1 MQNYADT
8 NSLNQQASTIGE
20 QSFITASTSTTIS
33 PITIKTENMA
43 AEVATV
49 PNVPELLDPSTQNLS
64 QKIIASNYNKDEVS
78 DVSTDSTEIKKK
90 KEYGETVSRSYI
102 LLAEQKG
109 WKNSDNSL
117 FPISSTNLCNYIRV
131 KMATNNPK
139 SIEWYINGLK
149 RYHEKL
155 FMNKNWETICKHP
168 DVTKLLNQVKTEN
181 KLKNDKEFSSFGNS
195 YPKEKENKRVE
206 QIYNV
211 NAENKFTEVST
222 NVRIP
227 VVVEA
232 IQPNNSINSINSI
245 NSMMITSD
253 VNLANLA
260 NLEFPDTFS
269 SMPFL
274 DDVMSGNKE
283 TLTTSTPLDDDSY
296 EGNDDSSDSPDDES
310 SESKSGGEK
319 FDAMNVGS
327 ESEDDDEDYVPPKMR
342 RRYQEVHYIQE
353 TMLNDD
359 EEPESFKSR
368 YEIAYASLKSK
379 YSRYCHYH
387 YEGCVLLDGGRH
399 FILSEKLYKRWAALV
414 ASGDDFD
421 IDSLPNSPELT
432 EFYADRAISL

>member
-1 MQNYADT
+1 
-8 NSLNQQASTIGE
+8 QQASAIDE
-20 QSFITASTSTTIS
+20 QSLITASTSTTIP

-64 QKIIASNYNKDEVS
+64 QKIIASNYNKDEIS

-109 WKNSDNSL
+109 WKNPDNSL

-139 SIEWYINGLK
+139 SIEWYIN
-149 RYHEKL
+149 
-155 FMNKNWETICKHP
+155 
-168 DVTKLLNQVKTEN
+168 
-181 KLKNDKEFSSFGNS
+181 
-195 YPKEKENKRVE
+195 
-206 QIYNV
+206 
-211 NAENKFTEVST
+211 
-222 NVRIP
+222 
-227 VVVEA
+227 
-232 IQPNNSINSINSI
+232 
-245 NSMMITSD
+245 
-253 VNLANLA
+253 ANLA
-260 NLEFPDTFS
+260 NLEFPNTFS
-269 SMPFL
+269 SIPFL

-283 TLTTSTPLDDDSY
+283 TLSTSTPLD
-296 EGNDDSSDSPDDES
+296 GNDDSSDSPEDES

-319 FDAMNVGS
+319 FDAMIVGS

-342 RRYQEVHYIQE
+342 KRYQEVHYIQE
-353 TMLNDD
+353 TMFNDD

-379 YSRYCHYH
+379 YSKYCHYH

-432 EFYADRAISL
+432 EFYADRAIPIPL